1 MAHPDIEKKEHEYD
15 MGCWNSNPYQRFWM
29 QIRCARP
36 IDAKAVK
43 IFFFLGKPPEIRVRV
58 DNNMQV
64 CVRALTKSK
73 ADRTVRS
80 IRSTLSWFHRPAH

>member
-1 MAHPDIEKKEHEYD
+1 MAHPDIEKKEYEYD

-43 IFFFLGKPPEIRVRV
+43 IFFFLGKPPEIRVSV
-58 DNNMQV
+58 DNNTKV
-64 CVRALTKSK
+64 CATTTARHIQAVP
-73 ADRTVRS
+73 S
-80 IRSTLSWFHRPAH
+80 IRHSPGLASGG